1 MSHHPENVLNRLT
14 LGEEFLASEVAQS
27 LVLFQSLRHHE
38 LEIAK
43 VPRSIDIGADTV
55 ESNKH
60 YLTREHVL
68 PTGLGFA
75 YAQGYQADWEI
86 NRCFFTY
93 LGRVEKYW
101 VITDTQSLI
110 PLTG

>member
-1 MSHHPENVLNRLT
+1 MNHHPENALYHLT
-14 LGEEFLASEVAQS
+14 LGEECLASGVAQS

-43 VPRSIDIGADTV
+43 VPHSIDIDADTV

-75 YAQGYQADWEI
+75 YGQRYQADWKI
-86 NRCFFTY
+86 NRCSSY
-93 LGRVEKYW
+93 LLGQGGRKCR
-101 VITDTQSLI
+101 VITDT
-110 PLTG
+110 